1 MAGLYLSQITRFTV
15 SSSIISSRADGWIQ
29 SAREAIRSMNLEK
42 GRQIAKKS
50 IIQPPGNWVST
61 DSLRIKLV
69 IVQLDK
75 LCSYC
80 LDNLF
85 CGKAFSVQMP
95 RHQSSSRDNRQRITR
110 PYDLRP

>member
-1 MAGLYLSQITRFTV
+1 MGGLYLSQITRFTV
-15 SSSIISSRADGWIQ
+15 NSSIISSRIDGWIQ
-29 SAREAIRSMNLEK
+29 SAREAIRSMHLEK
-42 GRQIAKKS
+42 GQQFAKS

-69 IVQLDK
+69 IVQLDN

-85 CGKAFSVQMP
+85 CNKAFSVQMP
-95 RHQSSSRDNRQRITR
+95 QHQSS
-110 PYDLRP
+110 